1 MKCCWDGLLSV
12 TMTTYLTTDLSRGAC
27 VDWFSVCVARC
38 RVRRTVWFGIIDPR
52 EERVGVGSIGP
63 HRFDGVVDLGAARP
77 T

>member
-1 MKCCWDGLLSV
+1 MGGASNDSFAYEVLLGRFVVSYHD
-12 TMTTYLTTDLSRGAC
+12 YLPHYRPLA
-27 VDWFSVCVARC
+27 ARC